1 MSQQLPLTG
10 IRILDLSTVI
20 FGPYATHLLADL
32 GAEVIK
38 LEPQGGDAVRNTGHS
53 AKTPRMMGPLFMRMN
68 RGKKSVVFDLKTPAG
83 KDALAKLVASSQV
96 LVHNIRPDAV
106 ERAGLG
112 YEAMKALRPDL
123 IYVHC
128 TGYDTRGPY
137 GGRPAYD
144 DIIQAASGL
153 TTLMPRVDGNL
164 RPRFVPMA
172 VADKVS
178 GLHGAYAVLAAIIHR
193 LRTGQGQRVEVPMFE
208 TMVNFTLLEHLYEAT
223 FKPAIGDWGY
233 SRQLDPIR
241 QPMATS
247 DGYIA
252 VAPYA
257 DPKWIAFFTAIGR
270 PDVLAEPGLDDLMAR
285 RANVD
290 RLYTY
295 MAEALATRTTAEW
308 LDFLGELEIP
318 ASDVNSVP
326 DLLEN
331 EHLAAVGLFRER
343 QHPSEGTYLEVRSP
357 IHFGAFD
364 PPDLSHPPLLGQDTE
379 EVARELGVKL

>member
-1 MSQQLPLTG
+1 MTQQLPLTG

-20 FGPYATHLLADL
+20 FGPYCTQLLADL

-96 LVHNIRPDAV
+96 LIHNIRPDAV

-112 YEAMKALRPDL
+112 YETMRKLRPDL

-153 TTLMPRVDGNL
+153 TTLMPRVDGNP

-178 GLHGAYAVLAAIIHR
+178 GLHGAYAVLAAIIHQ

-223 FKPAIGDWGY
+223 FKPAIGGWGY

-247 DGYIA
+247 DGYIV

-257 DPKWIAFFTAIGR
+257 DPKWIDFFNAIGR
-270 PDVLAEPGLDDLMAR
+270 PEVLTERGLDDLMAR
-285 RANVD
+285 RANVA

-308 LDFLGELEIP
+308 LAFFGKLEIP

-326 DLLEN
+326 DLLDN

-357 IHFGAFD
+357 VHFGAFD
-364 PPDLSHPPLLGQDTE
+364 QPDLRHPPLLGQDTE